1 MATVERTAHIPS
13 PANEVWEVLANY
25 GAISQWA
32 QNVEHSCL
40 LTESGEGLGA
50 KRRIQVGR
58 ATVVET
64 VTKWEPN
71 VSLAYAITGLP
82 AVVRSCSNTWHLVET
97 ANGTDVS
104 IVSEVDA
111 GPRPPQQ
118 AIAKVVCRKLATTSD
133 EMLAGLTSFLATR
146 SSASANTSSGKN

>member
-1 MATVERTAHIPS
+1 MATVERTAHIATPL
-13 PANEVWEVLANY
+13 AEVWAVLANY

-40 LTESGEGLGA
+40 LTEDGEGLGA

-82 AVVRSCSNTWHLVET
+82 AVVRTCSNTWRLVET
-97 ANGTDVS
+97 NSGTDVS

-133 EMLAGLTSFLATR
+133 QMLAGLTSFIAAR
-146 SSASANTSSGKN
+146 SAVSVQSSSEK